1 MNNISISISY
11 SSPDFDQIDEVI
23 NAASLISNDV
33 HVSSFNKFFNGD
45 EEKMN
50 LLKQTYEKNKEKA
63 EFHLIDYDSLKQFNF
78 PNEYYL
84 YKFCHNYLRF
94 NNIIK
99 SKNNYAI
106 IKSRKKRT
114 S

>member
-45 EEKMN
+45 EERLD
-50 LLKQTYEKNKEKA
+50 LLKQTFEKNKNKA
-63 EFHLIDYDSLKQFNF
+63 KFHLIDYEITKTYSFQKVYF
-78 PNEYYL
+78 L
-84 YKFCHNYLRF
+84 YKF
-94 NNIIK
+94 
-99 SKNNYAI
+99 S
-106 IKSRKKRT
+106 
-114 S
+114 